1 MGRYVYEPA
10 KVESAIAELN
20 NALSALAD
28 VTAEFEA
35 AASTIKGARGA
46 EYIDVNFGPLNE
58 LEVQA
63 EETIE
68 TDIATIQ
75 EKAQAIE
82 DYNNSGFLVKLFSSA
97 GMALTKFGEGVLSGL
112 EDIGDGF
119 VSMAGAVGGLFN
131 SDFKNACAE
140 YVAKDHVGDA
150 FAKSYEDGI
159 LSGINKYSWFSHT
172 STAANVF
179 KGVGTA
185 APYIAMAAT
194 GAGTGLQMA
203 AAGISGLGRKT
214 ETELQKAISA
224 ANEAG
229 NTDFKAG
236 DAFYSA
242 FGKGVVTGVKDAALV
257 WGMNKVSKIAQNQAT
272 TPRIGTATAGKSTL
286 TKSQQ
291 LFNKAGNSPLA
302 KGIDK
307 IDDVVG
313 NATKTVGTTTSKLVS
328 KIPVVGKHLANAPST
343 AKNILTTVGTKL
355 TNAPVVGKII
365 SATGSAV
372 TKHPGATFAALGT
385 VYTAD
390 KVAHTD
396 AGTVFRVS
404 EKARVASTAKE
415 IDPEI
420 EMPVGD
426 VDPNYNPD
434 DTTPDPI
441 PTEPSNED
449 NGGGDTTPYSP
460 SGSSNNSYQQP
471 TGNNNT
477 SSNNNNQ
484 NSNQDNSSSN
494 NNNQNSN
501 QDNSSSNNN
510 QNSNQDNSSSN
521 NNQNSNNGDTSNPSN
536 NGGNQSNGSQNGGS
550 QSGNNQYGGGG
561 FSNNGYTGE
570 TSNPTDPNA
579 GKEEIFDE
587 ETVSGSLSDLIGGN
601 DYVEVPTSSTPIS
614 TTTTA
619 TTKKSVIPV
628 IAGLGAAT
636 VAGIGTKAYLD
647 KKEHVDDDEEDFE
660 TEEWEGDEQMDLNYG
675 DDTVNIDEEERDYLN
690 PTDEYAYQEDQ
701 VESYQAVNSSELES
715 MQ

>member
-10 KVESAIAELN
+10 KVESAVAELN

-203 AAGISGLGRKT
+203 AAGVSGLGRKT

-257 WGMNKVSKIAQNQAT
+257 WGMNKASQIAQGSKSTALMDPNNPVPAAENIFT
-272 TPRIGTATAGKSTL
+272 KAGSSKFAGKLSAADDAFSATA
-286 TKSQQ
+286 Q
-291 LFNKAGNSPLA
+291 
-302 KGIDK
+302 
-307 IDDVVG
+307 
-313 NATKTVGTTTSKLVS
+313 TVGSKASNLVS
-328 KIPVVGKHLANAPST
+328 KIPVVGKRLANAPST

-434 DTTPDPI
+434 DTTTDPI

>member
-203 AAGISGLGRKT
+203 AAGVSGLGRKT

-257 WGMNKVSKIAQNQAT
+257 WGMNKASQIAQGSKSTALMDPNNPVPAAENIFT
-272 TPRIGTATAGKSTL
+272 KAGSSKFAGKLSAADDAFSATA
-286 TKSQQ
+286 Q
-291 LFNKAGNSPLA
+291 
-302 KGIDK
+302 
-307 IDDVVG
+307 
-313 NATKTVGTTTSKLVS
+313 TVGSKASNLVS

-521 NNQNSNNGDTSNPSN
+521 NNQNSNNGDTSNSSN